1 LHRLT
6 ATRRCW
12 GIQKGGQR
20 ILLYPIWT
28 YDLDLK
34 YLDLEPLDLEPLDLE
49 PLDLEP
55 LDLEPLDLGGIDLE
69 ELDLNLEG
77 RDLVLIGAL
86 QVSARLEASS
96 K

>member
-1 LHRLT
+1 LT

-34 YLDLEPLDLEPLDLE
+34 YLDLEPLDLE

>member
-34 YLDLEPLDLEPLDLE
+34 YLDLEPLDLEPLDL
-49 PLDLEP
+49 
-55 LDLEPLDLGGIDLE
+55 GGIDLE

>member
-55 LDLEPLDLGGIDLE
+55 LDLGGIDLE